1 MNEIWKAFWRGT
13 SKTIRNQFFTNKEGI
28 SKYKKD
34 KARKMVDYAIKVRN
48 LQEVYKL
55 ELVRQEREKQVSIA
69 ASFIGNEKA
78 FISLKEW

>member
-1 MNEIWKAFWRGT
+1 MNVIWKDFWRGT

-34 KARKMVDYAIKVRN
+34 KAMKLAAYIIKVSN
-48 LQEVYKL
+48 LQEVDKL
-55 ELVRQEREKQVSIA
+55 ELVRQEREKQASIA

-78 FISLKEW
+78 FINLKEW

>member
-1 MNEIWKAFWRGT
+1 MNEIWKDFWRT

-48 LQEVYKL
+48 FQEVDKL
-55 ELVRQEREKQVSIA
+55 EIVRQEREMQIRLVESFLVNELDKQ
-69 ASFIGNEKA
+69 
-78 FISLKEW
+78 